1 MELVIRRTL
10 LCALLLALPATLA
23 AQSTIKVSRLA
34 FMAGCWEGQLGP
46 DQIVEE
52 IWSTPTDNMMLA
64 TTRYLNRKREATGWE
79 FTRIAATDSGVV
91 FAAAGNGEAEN
102 VYPLQ
107 QIADDYVLF
116 ENKSKT
122 FPQRISYRKASDG
135 SLIPRNEGEGRPS
148 LELRMQRV
156 RCPGE
161 RR

>member
-1 MELVIRRTL
+1 MRRTTL
-10 LCALLLALPATLA
+10 LTVLLLVPAALG
-23 AQSTIKVSRLA
+23 AQTTVKVSQLA

-79 FTRIAATDSGVV
+79 FTRIAVTDSGVV
-91 FAAAGNGEAEN
+91 FAAAGNGEPEN

-116 ENKSKT
+116 ENRAKA
-122 FPQRISYRKASDG
+122 FPQRISYRRASDG
-135 SLIPRNEGEGRPS
+135 ALIPRNEGDGRPS